1 MAIYVCEVCGFK
13 YDEDREGVLFEDLDE
28 DWSCPVCGSSKKLYQ
43 SAESATPAPTDTTQS
58 VFAYDDFV
66 RTNDA
71 LERHMD
77 DIHRM
82 AESGESIIEP
92 MRTTI
97 PTFTWDE
104 ILIKGSQ
111 IAQLPVSEHEA
122 VAVQTVIGPHAPKP
136 LVIETPLFVTHM
148 SFGALSKEAKIALAR
163 GSAAAQTATCSG
175 EGGILPESLESSY
188 RYIFEY
194 VPNQY
199 SVTDEYLQK
208 VDAIEIKL
216 GQSAKPGMGGHL
228 PGVKVTKEIADIRGF
243 PEGSDIISPP
253 FFSDIKSLDELRQ
266 TVDNLR
272 QRSGGR
278 PVGVKIA
285 AGHIEDD
292 LEIIAL
298 ADPDFITI
306 DGRAGGT
313 GAAPKFVKASASIPT
328 IFALHRARAC
338 LDKIGKTDVQLII
351 TGGLRIS
358 PDFAKALAMGADAI
372 ALGTSALMALGC
384 QQYRQCHLGTCPM
397 GITSQDPDLRR
408 RLDIDGAAQKLARF
422 LSTSTEELKTFARL
436 TGKRNIHDLSVTDI
450 CTTNSEISGHT
461 AIEHV

>member
-1 MAIYVCEVCGFK
+1 MNRSWIEVDLKAIAYNLTQVKKKIGKDNILACIKADAYAHGAISVAQTIEKKVDFFGVATVSEAK
-13 YDEDREGVLFEDLDE
+13 ELREAGI
-28 DWSCPVCGSSKKLYQ
+28 KKSILILGTILPEEA
-43 SAESATPAPTDTTQS
+43 SAVVKNNLSAT
-58 VFAYDDFV
+58 VC
-66 RTNDA
+66 
-71 LERHMD
+71 
-77 DIHRM
+77 
-82 AESGESIIEP
+82 
-92 MRTTI
+92 TI
-97 PTFTWDE
+97 LLTE
-104 ILIKGSQ
+104 
-111 IAQLPVSEHEA
+111 
-122 VAVQTVIGPHAPKP
+122 
-136 LVIETPLFVTHM
+136 
-148 SFGALSKEAKIALAR
+148 ALSKEAKIALAR